1 MILKTS
7 YQSESQNLNYED
19 SKIIGF
25 GTIDV
30 QLVFF
35 NLLVRIGTQST
46 QEPEKLILKIKSVK
60 NEASWNQ

>member
-60 NEASWNQ
+60 NEAS